1 MIEPK
6 PGDTVTLMSA
16 GGGGYGDPFER
27 PKEAVLRDVRAGFVN
42 VDEARTDYGVVIENG
57 NINFRATQTLRTQ
70 DRPSPAPF
78 KFGPEREAWD
88 RVFTDTRML
97 VLTDYLLSKAP
108 ALATRLR
115 TQLFSDLL
123 PDLGQMP
130 LDELLTDPE
139 TLGQRLDDMIAKIA
153 NS

>member
-1 MIEPK
+1 
-6 PGDTVTLMSA
+6 
-16 GGGGYGDPFER
+16 
-27 PKEAVLRDVRAGFVN
+27 
-42 VDEARTDYGVVIENG
+42 
-57 NINFRATQTLRTQ
+57 
-70 DRPSPAPF
+70 
-78 KFGPEREAWD
+78 
-88 RVFTDTRML
+88 VFTDTRML